1 MPGAKKEA
9 GEKENLEETAAQD
22 RANATIWILIIIFNK
37 ARYIIKGFLIK
48 NFNRLNSIN
57 LLKK

>member
-22 RANATIWILIIIFNK
+22 RANATIWILIIIFNILK
-37 ARYIIKGFLIK
+37 IICSFLI
-48 NFNRLNSIN
+48 SGV
-57 LLKK
+57 